1 MTDPEFKKTGLWL
14 GGGIAIGLTLIV
26 LLEVFKPIFVALAMS
41 GMPD

>member
-1 MTDPEFKKTGLWL
+1 MTDPEFKRTGIWL

-26 LLEVFKPIFVALAMS
+26 LLELFKPIFVGLLTV